1 MKLKP
6 APHHPSPAFSLH
18 HPDKNPPRPF
28 FFLIG
33 LWLSATLFVFGCG
46 SQKKADPAAGR
57 RDRPVPVSV
66 STVLQKTIPLEVS
79 GIGNAEAYSTVSVKS
94 RVGGELKK
102 VHFREGQEIRQGDLI
117 FTIDPQP
124 YEAALRQAQA
134 NLARAT
140 ALAKKAEEDLKRYQD
155 LIQKDYISREQYDQ
169 AQANADAQTA
179 ALKADQAA
187 VENARLNLSYCFIQ
201 APLTGVAG
209 SLLFHQG
216 AQIKANDDRAM
227 VTINRVQPIYVS
239 FSVPESTLPEIKKY
253 SARGPLKVRV
263 SGNDGG
269 TFTEAGLLT
278 FIDNT
283 VDLTTGTIR
292 LKGTFDNNN
301 KTLWPGQFLRV
312 TLALSV
318 QPNALLV
325 PTPAVQTGVQ
335 GQYVFVATPE
345 QKAEARPVTVGRN
358 LDGQTVIEKGL
369 QAGEQVVTDGQF
381 QLVPGSRLQ
390 IKNALSTPGAHRP

>member
-1 MKLKP
+1 MIKDRKFMK
-6 APHHPSPAFSLH
+6 
-18 HPDKNPPRPF
+18 RYG
-28 FFLIG
+28 II
-33 LWLSATLFVFGCG
+33 LWLVNLLIAGSLLCAGC
-46 SQKKADPAAGR
+46 SSEKKADPAAGR

-66 STVLQKTIPLEVS
+66 SPVLQKTIPVEVS
-79 GIGNAEAYSTVSVKS
+79 GIGNAEAYSTVPVKS
-94 RVGGELKK
+94 RIGGELKK
-102 VHFREGQEIRQGDLI
+102 VHFREGQEVRQGDLI

-124 YEAALRQAQA
+124 YEAALKQAQA

-140 ALAKKAEEDLKRYQD
+140 ALAKKAAEDLKRYQD
-155 LIQKDYISREQYDQ
+155 LILKEYISREQFEQ
-169 AQANADAQTA
+169 AQANAEAQTA
-179 ALKADQAA
+179 TLRADQAA
-187 VENARLNLSYCFIQ
+187 VENARLNLSYCFIP

-239 FSVPESTLPEIKKY
+239 FSVPESHLPDIKKY

-263 SGNDGG
+263 SVTNGQ
-269 TFTEAGLLT
+269 TFTEEGLLT

-292 LKGTFDNNN
+292 LKGTFENRD
-301 KTLWPGQFLRV
+301 KRLWPGQFLRV
-312 TLALSV
+312 TLALSS
-318 QPNALLV
+318 QPDALV
-325 PTPAVQTGVQ
+325 IPTPAIQTGVQ

-345 QKAEARPVTVGRN
+345 QKAEARPVTASRN

-369 QAGEQVVTDGQF
+369 KAGERVVTDGQF

-390 IKNALSTPGAHRP
+390 IKNALTVAGENRP